1 MPSLMSALSAPRPPS
16 DPPYNMTPMA
26 SRPIP
31 QLRRLAHHA
40 AVDIVEDHRGQFM
53 RRPGYAA
60 GYGIHGFAAAPAAE
74 GDFSYAPGRRS

>member
-1 MPSLMSALSAPRPPS
+1 MNPVTHTR
-16 DPPYNMTPMA
+16 
-26 SRPIP
+26 IP
-31 QLRRLAHHA
+31 QQRRMAHHA

-74 GDFSYAPGRRS
+74 MDFTFVPGRRS